1 MADTFTADQLEE
13 WKDYWELF
21 DMEGKGNIKWGQIGS
36 AIRSFGW
43 APTNRQWQQLLTP
56 GEDELGNHKMPTKQE
71 LENKEVTFDE
81 FIVIMAEVST
91 MPSTGTVEDFM
102 EGMKVF
108 DKESNGYVLAV
119 EIQHVLGS
127 LGEPLSHEEIDSIFK
142 DVKEDISASGQ
153 MKYDLFVKH
162 FMADPADG

>member
-1 MADTFTADQLEE
+1 MADKFSAEQIEE

-21 DMEGKGNIKWGQIGS
+21 DMEGKGKIKWGQIGS

-43 APTNRQWQQLLTP
+43 APTNAQWQTLLTP
-56 GEDELGNHKMPTKQE
+56 GEDDLGHQKMPTKQE
-71 LENKEVTFDE
+71 LDNKEVSFDE
-81 FIVIMAEVST
+81 FLPIIAAVSE
-91 MPSTGTVEDFM
+91 MPSTGTIEDFM

-127 LGEPLSHEEIDSIFK
+127 LGEALSQEEIEAIFK
-142 DVKEDISASGQ
+142 DVKEDISANGQ
-153 MKYDLFVKH
+153 MKYDIFVKH
-162 FMADPADG
+162 FMADPAE

>member
-1 MADTFTADQLEE
+1 MADHFTADQIEE

-21 DMEGKGNIKWGQIGS
+21 DMEGEGKIYWNQIGS

-43 APTNRQWQQLLTP
+43 APTNADWQGVLTP
-56 GEDELGNHKMPTKQE
+56 GMDDLDNKLMPSKEDLNRKQ
-71 LENKEVTFDE
+71 VTFDE
-81 FIVIMAEVST
+81 FLPIIKEVSEMKT
-91 MPSTGTVEDFM
+91 SGTVEDFM

-119 EIQHVLGS
+119 EIQHVLAS
-127 LGEPLSHEEIDSIFK
+127 LGEPLSQEEVEAIFKGIKEEI
-142 DVKEDISASGQ
+142 SANGQ

-162 FMADPADG
+162 FMADPADA